1 MEFHEVVVG
10 ELFHDRDFFLD
21 FLEGI
26 RKDHFAVNFFV
37 LALPLEKRLVENL
50 ERLHVGFSRV
60 QYQLQHRKLL

>member
-37 LALPLEKRLVENL
+37 LALPLEK
-50 ERLHVGFSRV
+50 
-60 QYQLQHRKLL
+60 